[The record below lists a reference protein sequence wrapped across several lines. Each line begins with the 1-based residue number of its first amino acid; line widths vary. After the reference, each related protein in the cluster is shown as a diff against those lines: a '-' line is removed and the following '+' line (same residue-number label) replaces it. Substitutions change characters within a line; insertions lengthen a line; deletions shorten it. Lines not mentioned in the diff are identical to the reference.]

1 MREKASFKGGGC
13 GRVGFLLLA
22 SLGTQSSHSCPPILL
37 PGKSLQQLPP
47 QQLVQADVRVQGPA
61 KAISVKEEKG
71 REGGSRR
78 GLLRS

>member
-37 PGKSLQQLPP
+37 PGKSFQQLPP

-61 KAISVKEEKG
+61 
-71 REGGSRR
+71 RQF
-78 GLLRS
+78 LLRKKGAEREDPGGGC

>member
-61 KAISVKEEKG
+61 
-71 REGGSRR
+71 RQF
-78 GLLRS
+78 LLRKKRAEREDPGRGC

>member
-47 QQLVQADVRVQGPA
+47 QQLVQADVRVRGPA
-61 KAISVKEEKG
+61 
-71 REGGSRR
+71 RQF
-78 GLLRS
+78 LLRRKRAEREDPGGGC